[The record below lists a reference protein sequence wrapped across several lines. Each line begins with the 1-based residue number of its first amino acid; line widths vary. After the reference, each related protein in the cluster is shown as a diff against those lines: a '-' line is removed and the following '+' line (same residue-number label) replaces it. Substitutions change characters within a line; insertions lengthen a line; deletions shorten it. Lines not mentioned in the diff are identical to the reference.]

1 MHDRSVLGGESCR
14 LVRLLLTVL
23 TLLWMLLIFHMSSAV
38 KDESNAQSGVI
49 CEFLC
54 RVFVDGYEEMPPAQQ
69 LQMQERFSFPV
80 RKGAHLTEYM
90 ILGALLTLT
99 TASYRADDVGFF
111 WSAHTAANRASETT
125 TDRQFVTERFGSF
138 ETAPAGISCAW
149 LIPLLIGFL
158 YAVSD
163 EIHQYFVPG
172 RAMQARDVLIDTA
185 GVLLGIWIARGI
197 MRIRYGERRKS
208 T

>member
-1 MHDRSVLGGESCR
+1 MNGNHVSTIPLRR
-14 LVRLLLTVL
+14 LFLTVL

-38 KDESNAQSGVI
+38 KDESNAQSGMI
-49 CEFLC
+49 CGLLC
-54 RVFVDGYEEMPPAQQ
+54 EIFVEGYEDMPAAQQ

-90 ILGALLTLT
+90 ILGILLTMT
-99 TASYRADDVGFF
+99 AASYREEDIGFF
-111 WSAHTAANRASETT
+111 WTTHTAANRSSETGPYRSSET
-125 TDRQFVTERFGSF
+125 APDRKFDANPYGSF
-138 ETAPAGISCAW
+138 ETLPGMISCKG

-163 EIHQYFVPG
+163 EIHQHFVPG

-197 MRIRYGERRKS
+197 IRRY
-208 T
+208 

>member
-1 MHDRSVLGGESCR
+1 MI
-14 LVRLLLTVL
+14 
-23 TLLWMLLIFHMSSAV
+23 LIFYMSSAV
-38 KDESNAQSGVI
+38 EDESKAQSGII
-49 CEFLC
+49 CGFLC
-54 RVFVDGYEEMPPAQQ
+54 ETFVEGYERMEPAQQ

-172 RAMQARDVLIDTA
+172 RAMQARDVLIDTS

-208 T
+208 TR